1 MNVNNPQKEAIMKN
15 ITQNATILLVILVL
29 SISVSGTA
37 LFAQEQASG
46 SLLTASDLVF
56 VESNYNGSEKQS
68 VAEVWAVGSL
78 INGED
83 LLFIKADPKI
93 GAKRYPATTGQHEAD
108 HNLKG
113 MGVITNADYLY
124 LIAGM

>member
-15 ITQNATILLVILVL
+15 ITHKATIVLVVLVFSL
-29 SISVSGTA
+29 SVSGTT

-46 SLLTASDLVF
+46 SLLTAPDLVF
-56 VESNYNGSEKQS
+56 VESIYTGCERQS

-78 INGED
+78 ITGED
-83 LLFIKADPKI
+83 LLFIKADPKV
-93 GAKRYPATTGQHEAD
+93 GAERYPTTTGQHEAD

-113 MGVITNADYLY
+113 MGVITEADYRY
-124 LIAGM
+124 LIAGI